1 MIKSSSVSHE
11 NFRKNLDEDKIS
23 KKDLSIESSGDSD
36 ISKESFVSFEVKK
49 KQSLCRDEESN
60 DSLSSSREIKKIL
73 ISKCKPV
80 KLNQMIKNSSI
91 SHENFRKNLDEDKI
105 NKKEMIKNSSI
116 SHENSMK
123 SINEDKMN
131 KKDVILNPNYKY
143 CPTCGCAAKGH
154 ASKANLES
162 ARRSIEYRIRE
173 EAKITRTL
181 FSLHNYTVDIQKIMT
196 EQTINE
202 LPFNHAESF
211 LDFDNKLKTDLVMM
225 QKLKC
230 FIILNVK
237 STLKLSESFSFIIP
251 KIILPSIQV
260 LFSAFGRESNGVKKL
275 NFSGTETYK
284 YLLEVVTMKFPDIN
298 EKEISSKISRWF
310 SGAKD
315 RDGGKRYRL
324 LK

>member
-80 KLNQMIKNSSI
+80 KLNQ
-91 SHENFRKNLDEDKI
+91 
-105 NKKEMIKNSSI
+105 MIKNSSI